1 MTPDNTFKRTENC
14 NYVIKLCHKLG
25 LQMKGICGKDIEEG
39 KENLTLGIFFL
50 FFNILFHLFLFFYFL
65 LFYFYFYFLVLFKY
79 FFYFFDY

>member
-39 KENLTLGIFFL
+39 KENLTLGIFFYFLIFYFIFFYFFLL
-50 FFNILFHLFLFFYFL
+50 FIIIFLFLF
-65 LFYFYFYFLVLFKY
+65 LFKY